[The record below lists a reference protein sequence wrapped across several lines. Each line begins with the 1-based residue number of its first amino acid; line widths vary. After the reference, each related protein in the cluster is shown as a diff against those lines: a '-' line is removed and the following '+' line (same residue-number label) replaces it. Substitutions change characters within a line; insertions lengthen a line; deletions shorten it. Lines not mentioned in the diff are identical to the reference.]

1 MPDAFCPTTSRLGR
15 PSSTPS
21 ASGAWCTFGTASTRS
36 CEPRNLNHPR
46 ACRGGMSP
54 RNGFYAH
61 LGQADVNLWAPEGRI
76 LSTKNG
82 GDPDDLDAADE
93 FMHEWIARWSEA
105 MTAPVHQETGIDRAV
120 LRGSA

>member
-1 MPDAFCPTTSRLGR
+1 
-15 PSSTPS
+15 
-21 ASGAWCTFGTASTRS
+21 
-36 CEPRNLNHPR
+36 
-46 ACRGGMSP
+46 MSL

-61 LGQADVNLWAPEGRI
+61 LGQADVNLWAPGGRI